1 MAAAYH
7 PAGRKRWL
15 AARGGHARGETARA
29 GAAEQHDGQAP
40 ATAAAATQFPCGPL
54 AAGRGNSKN
63 GESSVDGMLSRSQR
77 GSRGRREHVRPD
89 ESQAKRAGIAAR

>member
-29 GAAEQHDGQAP
+29 GAAERHDGQAP
-40 ATAAAATQFPCGPL
+40 ATAAAATQFHCGLSQPGGAIL
-54 AAGRGNSKN
+54 AIS
-63 GESSVDGMLSRSQR
+63 
-77 GSRGRREHVRPD
+77 
-89 ESQAKRAGIAAR
+89 IAACTPPW

>member
-40 ATAAAATQFPCGPL
+40 ATAAAAT
-54 AAGRGNSKN
+54 AAATQLNFTADLSQPGGAIYTLWYGMIRYTMILYRFDYVTCRGVSC
-63 GESSVDGMLSRSQR
+63 
-77 GSRGRREHVRPD
+77 
-89 ESQAKRAGIAAR
+89 